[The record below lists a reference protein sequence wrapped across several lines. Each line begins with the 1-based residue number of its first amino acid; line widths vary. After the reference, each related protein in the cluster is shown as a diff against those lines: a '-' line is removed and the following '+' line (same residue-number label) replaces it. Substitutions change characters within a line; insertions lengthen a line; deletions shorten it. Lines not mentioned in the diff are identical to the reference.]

1 MPWSF
6 GRPPELPKAGE
17 DTWPFLRWL
26 ASIADRFTNHAKTVF
41 RLDDYRNQNEE
52 GYSAA
57 FLRAANENPTATTHY
72 GIPLQIPAGRFDL
85 HERISIPAGTFQ
97 SKLHC
102 IEGIGGGGSDIKP
115 TLVFHDTSGDP
126 QLDFSQVT
134 VYPTLRN
141 FQMYHAD
148 GIPTDTTHGT
158 GVLFGQAS
166 PQKTASHARLQDL
179 WVANFDIGIEW
190 ADYSFYGMSIG
201 VNTFYNYSAGVKY
214 SGSYMNGFLTI
225 GGSASQTQA
234 GSGDYATNV
243 GSSMGFIGRYREAN
257 DGNGMNAVNFHVI
270 YDIGAYSEGNGGADY
285 DFPNIYAF
293 NASKYLRMGCYHD
306 GVQTAGLPR
315 VRGTK
320 TKFTDIASHYV
331 NDTAVPPFKW
341 DESIPYGTWPS
352 VFINDDYRTA
362 KVVNDEAGHVIID
375 QKHPLVL
382 FSDGAPAQLPVQR
395 GTYFHNK
402 SSTTVSRIRGYAV
415 TVPGW
420 VAGVPATGHTCN
432 TTAASK
438 EINNLGS
445 SVTNIFAGDW
455 ITVTGETF
463 GGSASVM
470 VNYVEP
476 GIKLF
481 VETAADTGVTGAALA
496 FATATVKTDYYP
508 VRGTFTCAN
517 AATTTV
523 SDQAAAVL
531 TTSVITLMPTNA
543 AAANL
548 MNGAKSLYVSARTA
562 ATSFVVSTADAS
574 AAAGTET
581 FEYIIH
587 NT

>member
-1 MPWSF
+1 MPFSF
-6 GRPPELPKAGE
+6 GRPPGLPKPGE

-26 ASIADRFTNHAKTVF
+26 ASIADRFTDWAKTEF
-41 RLDDYRNQNEE
+41 RIDDYKRTDEA
-52 GYSAA
+52 GYEKA
-57 FLRAANENPTATTHY
+57 FTRAANENPTATAHY
-72 GIPLQIPAGRFDL
+72 GIPLQFAAKRHDIYEPL
-85 HERISIPAGTFQ
+85 VSPAGTFQ
-97 SKLHC
+97 SKLHA
-102 IEGIGGGGSDIKP
+102 IEGVGGGGANIKP
-115 TLVFHDTSGDP
+115 TLVFHDTSGSP
-126 QLDFSQVT
+126 QIDFSGVS
-134 VYPTLRN
+134 VYPSVKNLYMWHSGGT
-141 FQMYHAD
+141 
-148 GIPTDTTHGT
+148 PTDTTHGT
-158 GVLFGQAS
+158 AILFGQAS
-166 PQKTASHARLQDL
+166 PQKTATNARISDM
-179 WVANFDIGIEW
+179 WIETFDIGIEW
-190 ADYSFYGMSIG
+190 ADYSFYGIAYG

-214 SGSYMNGFLTI
+214 SGNYMNGFLTI

-234 GSGDYATNV
+234 GPGDWATNV
-243 GSSMGFIGRYREAN
+243 GASMCFLGRYREGNAT
-257 DGNGMNAVNFHVI
+257 NGMNAVNFHVI
-270 YDIGAYSEGNGGADY
+270 TDIAGYSEANGEADF
-285 DFPNIYAF
+285 DFPNIYSF
-293 NASKYLRMGCYHD
+293 NTSNYLRMGFYHD
-306 GVQTAGLPR
+306 GVQTAGKPR
-315 VRGTK
+315 LRGTK
-320 TKFTDIASHYV
+320 TRFTDIASKYI
-331 NDTAVPPFKW
+331 NDVAVPPYKW

-352 VFINDDYRTA
+352 VFINDEYRTA

-375 QKHPLVL
+375 QKHPFV
-382 FSDGAPAQLPVQR
+382 FWSDGAPAQLPVQR
-395 GTYFHNK
+395 GSYFYNK
-402 SSTTVSRIRGYAV
+402 SSTASRIRGYAV
-415 TVPGW
+415 TAPGW

-432 TTAASK
+432 TTLGSK

-445 SVTNIFAGDW
+445 STTNVFAGDN
-455 ITVTGETF
+455 ITVVGETF

-470 VNYVEP
+470 VTYVEP

-481 VETAADTGVTGAALA
+481 VETAADVGVTGASLA

-574 AAAGTET
+574 NAAGTET